1 MRIFVL
7 NFTQKRIMKPIIYSI
22 IFLFSLNTFAQ
33 SDTITAATAKKYIGK
48 EVVLKGILKGVKP
61 YSDRNGKDILFL
73 DIDESY
79 PNSEIGVTVFP
90 DAVPEV
96 KITKEDIGRTVYISG
111 IVQDYKGKPS
121 LPISEGK
128 QFRYKE

>member
-1 MRIFVL
+1 
-7 NFTQKRIMKPIIYSI
+7 MKAILIIIS
-22 IFLFSLNTFAQ
+22 IFLSLNTFAQ
-33 SDTITAATAKKYIGK
+33 SDTITAATAKNYIGK

-96 KITKEDIGRTVYISG
+96 KITKDDVGRTVFISG
-111 IVQDYKGKPS
+111 VVQEYKGKPS

-128 QFRYKE
+128 QFRFKE

>member
-1 MRIFVL
+1 MPIFVL

-96 KITKEDIGRTVYISG
+96 KITKEDIGRTVFISG

>member
-1 MRIFVL
+1 
-7 NFTQKRIMKPIIYSI
+7 MKSFFFSI
-22 IFLFSLNTFAQ
+22 LLLFSLNSFAQ
-33 SDTITAATAKKYIGK
+33 SDTITAATAKNYIGK

-73 DIDESY
+73 DIDESF
-79 PNSEIGVTVFP
+79 PNTEIGVTVFP

-96 KITKEDIGRTVYISG
+96 KITKEDIGRTVFITG

-128 QFRYKE
+128 QFKYKE

>member
-1 MRIFVL
+1 
-7 NFTQKRIMKPIIYSI
+7 MKPLL
-22 IFLFSLNTFAQ
+22 FLLFCLFSSPLLAQ
-33 SDTITAATAKKYIGK
+33 VDTVSAAIAKNFIGK

-73 DIDESY
+73 DIDDVY

-90 DAVPEV
+90 DAMPEI
-96 KITKEDIGRTVYISG
+96 KITKEDIGRTVLITG
-111 IVQDYKGKPS
+111 IVQDYKGKPN

-128 QFRYKE
+128 QFRFNKQ

>member
-1 MRIFVL
+1 VRIFVL

>member
-1 MRIFVL
+1 
-7 NFTQKRIMKPIIYSI
+7 MKPIIYSI

-96 KITKEDIGRTVYISG
+96 KITKEQFNQDEWELEKCRETHKKLGRKWQEPYSKPLNKSYFYSKIS
-111 IVQDYKGKPS
+111 QEKP
-121 LPISEGK
+121 I
-128 QFRYKE
+128 